1 MVINAMNIARYI
13 PAPGLPL
20 ISTPHSHHN
29 STTPVSLSL
38 PAPHCPTELQPVLT
52 LLSSIPSFQAL
63 ARSYSSAIL
72 TLFAAQMRPEH
83 LNISDYLFHTDEII
97 TKCYIVL
104 KGAIKLQGT
113 NQSVRAGGCLGD
125 QGLLATAK
133 WTDTAVVSEECDLI
147 VLLKSDF
154 EEVVNALK
162 ARENVDLSE
171 ILRLFPTFRELSTLQ
186 RLAKAI
192 ITREY
197 RRGQYV
203 FHTGDKSDQI
213 FIIKQGKFSLLQAFS
228 TQQPPGSPRKVLRRR
243 IEVAVIGAGAC
254 LGEQEALE
262 GRHRVYSCVCR
273 TEIGIVWVIEKLVR
287 SLSEL
292 FKSREKGKRRQFG
305 G

>member
-63 ARSYSSAIL
+63 AHSYSSAIL

-83 LNISDYLFHTDEII
+83 LNISDYLFHT
-97 TKCYIVL
+97 
-104 KGAIKLQGT
+104 
-113 NQSVRAGGCLGD
+113 
-125 QGLLATAK
+125 
-133 WTDTAVVSEECDLI
+133 
-147 VLLKSDF
+147 
-154 EEVVNALK
+154 
-162 ARENVDLSE
+162 
-171 ILRLFPTFRELSTLQ
+171 
-186 RLAKAI
+186 
-192 ITREY
+192 
-197 RRGQYV
+197 
-203 FHTGDKSDQI
+203 GDKSDEI

-228 TQQPPGSPRKVLRRR
+228 TQQPTGSPRKVLRRR

-262 GRHRVYSCVCR
+262 GRLRVYSCVCR
-273 TEIGIVWVIEKLVR
+273 TEIGVVWVIEKLVR

-292 FKSREKGKRRQFG
+292 FKSREKGERRQFG